1 MRPVASP
8 AAFKSEPKKRRPG
21 GRRDDEC
28 EPGQDFEPCRRA
40 SIALLKS
47 PASCVKN
54 GLAGAELR
62 CECPQGVDVD
72 FTVECEGL
80 GRVDS
85 RHSPVHGFQ
94 LLTHNGPQPR
104 PKNAGAATRSVF

>member
-47 PASCVKN
+47 PASCSKN
-54 GLAGAELR
+54 G
-62 CECPQGVDVD
+62 P
-72 FTVECEGL
+72 
-80 GRVDS
+80 
-85 RHSPVHGFQ
+85 
-94 LLTHNGPQPR
+94 
-104 PKNAGAATRSVF
+104 